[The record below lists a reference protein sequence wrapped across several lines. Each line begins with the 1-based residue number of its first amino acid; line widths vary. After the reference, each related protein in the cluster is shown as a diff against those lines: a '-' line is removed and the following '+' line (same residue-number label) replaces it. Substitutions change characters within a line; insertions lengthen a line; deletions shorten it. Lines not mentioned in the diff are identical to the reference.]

1 MQVVLPK
8 VVVDT
13 NTLSGVKIHGI
24 LVTGDGT
31 NAGVVTL
38 KYTNDSGAV
47 LGVIQVASTGSFL
60 FNPDFKFTIETLY
73 FNIVGTPTVTVFY
86 NK

>member
-1 MQVVLPK
+1 MQVVTPK

-13 NTLSGVKIHGI
+13 NILSGIKVHGI
-24 LVTGDGT
+24 LVTGDGA
-31 NAGVVTL
+31 NVGVVTL

-47 LGVIQVASTGSFL
+47 LGVLRVASTGSFL

-86 NK
+86 TK